1 MKGRKFLKVTGILMI
16 IGGAFGIIGGIVAM
30 IGAGAL
36 AAVLETS
43 AGGLMLAS
51 ALILASAVFQL
62 IAGIM
67 GVKNCDKPEKA
78 QSCLVMGVIVA
89 KTRTKW
95 GRFRPWLL
103 IGTILNAVVLYFM
116 FSAPPALDGS
126 GLIAYAATE
135 EGKQI
140 PLKQYI
146 LYYMQQQINAYHLGS
161 PELAAQSC
169 EKLQKFYFNVAAN
182 FTPVITKISD

>member
-16 IGGAFGIIGGIVAM
+16 IGGAFGIIGGIIAL

-51 ALILASAVFQL
+51 ALILVSAVFQL

-78 QSCLVMGVIVA
+78 QSCMVIGVIVA
-89 KTRTKW
+89 ILSVAGNVISNVLGSDFNIMNYAT
-95 GRFRPWLL
+95 GL
-103 IGTILNAVVLYFM
+103 IIPVLYII
-116 FSAPPALDGS
+116 G
-126 GLIAYAATE
+126 AA
-135 EGKQI
+135 KN
-140 PLKQYI
+140 K
-146 LYYMQQQINAYHLGS
+146 
-161 PELAAQSC
+161 ELA
-169 EKLQKFYFNVAAN
+169 
-182 FTPVITKISD
+182 

>member
-89 KTRTKW
+89 ILSVSGNIVSNVLGSSFNIMSYAT
-95 GRFRPWLL
+95 GL
-103 IGTILNAVVLYFM
+103 IIPVLYIIG
-116 FSAPPALDGS
+116 AVKNKEPA
-126 GLIAYAATE
+126 
-135 EGKQI
+135 
-140 PLKQYI
+140 
-146 LYYMQQQINAYHLGS
+146 
-161 PELAAQSC
+161 
-169 EKLQKFYFNVAAN
+169 
-182 FTPVITKISD
+182 

>member
-78 QSCLVMGVIVA
+78 QSCLVRGIIVA
-89 KTRTKW
+89 
-95 GRFRPWLL
+95 
-103 IGTILNAVVLYFM
+103 VLSVAGNVISNVLGSDFNI
-116 FSAPPALDGS
+116 FSYAT
-126 GLIAYAATE
+126 GLI
-135 EGKQI
+135 I
-140 PLKQYI
+140 PI
-146 LYYMQQQINAYHLGS
+146 LYIMGAVKNK
-161 PELAAQSC
+161 ELA
-169 EKLQKFYFNVAAN
+169 
-182 FTPVITKISD
+182 

>member
-78 QSCLVMGVIVA
+78 QSCLVLGVIVA
-89 KTRTKW
+89 ILSVAGNVISNILGSSFNILSYAT
-95 GRFRPWLL
+95 GL
-103 IGTILNAVVLYFM
+103 IIPVLYIIG
-116 FSAPPALDGS
+116 AVKNKEPA
-126 GLIAYAATE
+126 
-135 EGKQI
+135 
-140 PLKQYI
+140 
-146 LYYMQQQINAYHLGS
+146 
-161 PELAAQSC
+161 
-169 EKLQKFYFNVAAN
+169 
-182 FTPVITKISD
+182 

>member
-78 QSCLVMGVIVA
+78 QSCLVMGVIVEILSVA
-89 KTRTKW
+89 GNVISNILGSSFNILSYAT
-95 GRFRPWLL
+95 GL
-103 IGTILNAVVLYFM
+103 IIPVLYIIG
-116 FSAPPALDGS
+116 AVKNKEPA
-126 GLIAYAATE
+126 
-135 EGKQI
+135 
-140 PLKQYI
+140 
-146 LYYMQQQINAYHLGS
+146 
-161 PELAAQSC
+161 
-169 EKLQKFYFNVAAN
+169 
-182 FTPVITKISD
+182 

>member
-16 IGGAFGIIGGIVAM
+16 IGGGFGIIGGIVAV

-51 ALILASAVFQL
+51 TLILASAVFQL

-78 QSCLVMGVIVA
+78 QSCIVIGVIVA
-89 KTRTKW
+89 ILSVA
-95 GRFRPWLL
+95 GNVISNVLGSDFNIINYAAGL
-103 IGTILNAVVLYFM
+103 IVPVLYIIG
-116 FSAPPALDGS
+116 AAKNKEPA
-126 GLIAYAATE
+126 
-135 EGKQI
+135 
-140 PLKQYI
+140 
-146 LYYMQQQINAYHLGS
+146 
-161 PELAAQSC
+161 
-169 EKLQKFYFNVAAN
+169 
-182 FTPVITKISD
+182 

>member
-78 QSCLVMGVIVA
+78 QSCIVIGVIVA
-89 KTRTKW
+89 
-95 GRFRPWLL
+95 
-103 IGTILNAVVLYFM
+103 ILSVAGNVISNVL
-116 FSAPPALDGS
+116 GS
-126 GLIAYAATE
+126 DFNIMNYATGLI
-135 EGKQI
+135 I
-140 PLKQYI
+140 PI
-146 LYYMQQQINAYHLGS
+146 LYIIGAAKNK
-161 PELAAQSC
+161 ELA
-169 EKLQKFYFNVAAN
+169 
-182 FTPVITKISD
+182 

>member
-89 KTRTKW
+89 ILSVSGNIISNVLGSDFNIFSYAT
-95 GRFRPWLL
+95 GL
-103 IGTILNAVVLYFM
+103 IIPVLYIIG
-116 FSAPPALDGS
+116 AV
-126 GLIAYAATE
+126 
-135 EGKQI
+135 KN
-140 PLKQYI
+140 K
-146 LYYMQQQINAYHLGS
+146 
-161 PELAAQSC
+161 ELA
-169 EKLQKFYFNVAAN
+169 
-182 FTPVITKISD
+182 

>member
-78 QSCLVMGVIVA
+78 QTCLVMGIIVA
-89 KTRTKW
+89 ILSVAGNIISNVLGSSFNILSYAT
-95 GRFRPWLL
+95 GL
-103 IGTILNAVVLYFM
+103 IIPVLYII
-116 FSAPPALDGS
+116 G
-126 GLIAYAATE
+126 ATKNKE
-135 EGKQI
+135 T
-140 PLKQYI
+140 
-146 LYYMQQQINAYHLGS
+146 A
-161 PELAAQSC
+161 
-169 EKLQKFYFNVAAN
+169 
-182 FTPVITKISD
+182 

>member
-16 IGGAFGIIGGIVAM
+16 IGGAFGIIGGIIAL

-78 QSCLVMGVIVA
+78 QSCLVMGIIVA
-89 KTRTKW
+89 ILSVAGNVISNVLGSDFNIINYAT
-95 GRFRPWLL
+95 GL
-103 IGTILNAVVLYFM
+103 IIPVLYIIG
-116 FSAPPALDGS
+116 AV
-126 GLIAYAATE
+126 
-135 EGKQI
+135 KN
-140 PLKQYI
+140 K
-146 LYYMQQQINAYHLGS
+146 
-161 PELAAQSC
+161 ELA
-169 EKLQKFYFNVAAN
+169 
-182 FTPVITKISD
+182 

>member
-78 QSCLVMGVIVA
+78 QSCIVIGVIVA
-89 KTRTKW
+89 ILSVAGNVISNVLGSDFNIMSYAT
-95 GRFRPWLL
+95 GL
-103 IGTILNAVVLYFM
+103 IIPVLYIIGAAKNKT
-116 FSAPPALDGS
+116 SA
-126 GLIAYAATE
+126 
-135 EGKQI
+135 
-140 PLKQYI
+140 
-146 LYYMQQQINAYHLGS
+146 
-161 PELAAQSC
+161 
-169 EKLQKFYFNVAAN
+169 
-182 FTPVITKISD
+182 

>member
-89 KTRTKW
+89 ILSVSGNIISNVLGSDFNIMSYAT
-95 GRFRPWLL
+95 GL
-103 IGTILNAVVLYFM
+103 IIPVLYIIG
-116 FSAPPALDGS
+116 AVKNKEPA
-126 GLIAYAATE
+126 
-135 EGKQI
+135 
-140 PLKQYI
+140 
-146 LYYMQQQINAYHLGS
+146 
-161 PELAAQSC
+161 
-169 EKLQKFYFNVAAN
+169 
-182 FTPVITKISD
+182 

>member
-43 AGGLMLAS
+43 AGGLMFAS

-78 QSCLVMGVIVA
+78 QSCIVIGVIVA
-89 KTRTKW
+89 ILSVA
-95 GRFRPWLL
+95 GNVISNVLGSDFNIINYVAGL
-103 IGTILNAVVLYFM
+103 IIPVLYIIG
-116 FSAPPALDGS
+116 AVKNKEPA
-126 GLIAYAATE
+126 
-135 EGKQI
+135 
-140 PLKQYI
+140 
-146 LYYMQQQINAYHLGS
+146 
-161 PELAAQSC
+161 
-169 EKLQKFYFNVAAN
+169 
-182 FTPVITKISD
+182 

>member
-16 IGGAFGIIGGIVAM
+16 IGGAFGIIGGIIAL

-89 KTRTKW
+89 
-95 GRFRPWLL
+95 
-103 IGTILNAVVLYFM
+103 ILSVAGNVISNVL
-116 FSAPPALDGS
+116 GS
-126 GLIAYAATE
+126 DFNIMNYATGLI
-135 EGKQI
+135 I
-140 PLKQYI
+140 PI
-146 LYYMQQQINAYHLGS
+146 LYIIGAAKNK
-161 PELAAQSC
+161 ELA
-169 EKLQKFYFNVAAN
+169 
-182 FTPVITKISD
+182 

>member
-89 KTRTKW
+89 
-95 GRFRPWLL
+95 
-103 IGTILNAVVLYFM
+103 ILSVAGNVTSSVLGSSFNITSYVTGLVIPVLYIIG
-116 FSAPPALDGS
+116 AVKNRETA
-126 GLIAYAATE
+126 
-135 EGKQI
+135 
-140 PLKQYI
+140 
-146 LYYMQQQINAYHLGS
+146 
-161 PELAAQSC
+161 
-169 EKLQKFYFNVAAN
+169 
-182 FTPVITKISD
+182 

>member
-89 KTRTKW
+89 ILSVAGNVISNVLGSDFNIMNYAT
-95 GRFRPWLL
+95 GL
-103 IGTILNAVVLYFM
+103 IIPVLYIIG
-116 FSAPPALDGS
+116 AVKNKKPA
-126 GLIAYAATE
+126 
-135 EGKQI
+135 
-140 PLKQYI
+140 
-146 LYYMQQQINAYHLGS
+146 
-161 PELAAQSC
+161 
-169 EKLQKFYFNVAAN
+169 
-182 FTPVITKISD
+182 

>member
-43 AGGLMLAS
+43 AGGLILAS
-51 ALILASAVFQL
+51 VLILASAVFQL

-89 KTRTKW
+89 
-95 GRFRPWLL
+95 
-103 IGTILNAVVLYFM
+103 ILSVAGNVTSSVLGSSFNITSYVTGLVIPVLYIIG
-116 FSAPPALDGS
+116 AVKNRETA
-126 GLIAYAATE
+126 
-135 EGKQI
+135 
-140 PLKQYI
+140 
-146 LYYMQQQINAYHLGS
+146 
-161 PELAAQSC
+161 
-169 EKLQKFYFNVAAN
+169 
-182 FTPVITKISD
+182 

>member
-89 KTRTKW
+89 
-95 GRFRPWLL
+95 
-103 IGTILNAVVLYFM
+103 ILSVSGNIISNVL
-116 FSAPPALDGS
+116 GS
-126 GLIAYAATE
+126 NFNILSYATGLI
-135 EGKQI
+135 I
-140 PLKQYI
+140 PI
-146 LYYMQQQINAYHLGS
+146 LYIIGAVKNKEPA
-161 PELAAQSC
+161 
-169 EKLQKFYFNVAAN
+169 
-182 FTPVITKISD
+182 

>member
-16 IGGAFGIIGGIVAM
+16 IGGAFGIIGGIVAI

-51 ALILASAVFQL
+51 VLILASAVFQL

-89 KTRTKW
+89 ILSVAGNVISNILGSSFNILSYAT
-95 GRFRPWLL
+95 GL
-103 IGTILNAVVLYFM
+103 IIPVLYIIG
-116 FSAPPALDGS
+116 AV
-126 GLIAYAATE
+126 
-135 EGKQI
+135 KN
-140 PLKQYI
+140 K
-146 LYYMQQQINAYHLGS
+146 
-161 PELAAQSC
+161 ELA
-169 EKLQKFYFNVAAN
+169 
-182 FTPVITKISD
+182 

>member
-78 QSCLVMGVIVA
+78 QTCLVMGIIVA
-89 KTRTKW
+89 
-95 GRFRPWLL
+95 
-103 IGTILNAVVLYFM
+103 ILSVAGNVISNVLGSDFNAFNYATGLVIPVLYII
-116 FSAPPALDGS
+116 G
-126 GLIAYAATE
+126 AAKNKET
-135 EGKQI
+135 
-140 PLKQYI
+140 
-146 LYYMQQQINAYHLGS
+146 A
-161 PELAAQSC
+161 
-169 EKLQKFYFNVAAN
+169 
-182 FTPVITKISD
+182 

>member
-89 KTRTKW
+89 ILSVAGNVISNVLGSDFNILSYAT
-95 GRFRPWLL
+95 GL
-103 IGTILNAVVLYFM
+103 IIPVLYIIG
-116 FSAPPALDGS
+116 AV
-126 GLIAYAATE
+126 
-135 EGKQI
+135 KN
-140 PLKQYI
+140 K
-146 LYYMQQQINAYHLGS
+146 
-161 PELAAQSC
+161 ELA
-169 EKLQKFYFNVAAN
+169 
-182 FTPVITKISD
+182 

>member
-16 IGGAFGIIGGIVAM
+16 IGVAFGIIGGIVAM

-89 KTRTKW
+89 
-95 GRFRPWLL
+95 
-103 IGTILNAVVLYFM
+103 ILSVAGNIISNVLGSSFNILSYATGLVIPVLYIIG
-116 FSAPPALDGS
+116 AVKNKEPA
-126 GLIAYAATE
+126 
-135 EGKQI
+135 
-140 PLKQYI
+140 
-146 LYYMQQQINAYHLGS
+146 
-161 PELAAQSC
+161 
-169 EKLQKFYFNVAAN
+169 
-182 FTPVITKISD
+182 

>member
-30 IGAGAL
+30 IGVGAL

-89 KTRTKW
+89 
-95 GRFRPWLL
+95 
-103 IGTILNAVVLYFM
+103 ILSVAGNVISNILGSSFNILSYATGLVIPVLYIIG
-116 FSAPPALDGS
+116 AVKNKEPA
-126 GLIAYAATE
+126 
-135 EGKQI
+135 
-140 PLKQYI
+140 
-146 LYYMQQQINAYHLGS
+146 
-161 PELAAQSC
+161 
-169 EKLQKFYFNVAAN
+169 
-182 FTPVITKISD
+182 

>member
-43 AGGLMLAS
+43 AVGLMLAS

-78 QSCLVMGVIVA
+78 QSCIVIGVIVA
-89 KTRTKW
+89 ILSVVGNVISNVLGSDFNIFNYAT
-95 GRFRPWLL
+95 GL
-103 IGTILNAVVLYFM
+103 IIPVLYIIG
-116 FSAPPALDGS
+116 AVKNKEPA
-126 GLIAYAATE
+126 
-135 EGKQI
+135 
-140 PLKQYI
+140 
-146 LYYMQQQINAYHLGS
+146 
-161 PELAAQSC
+161 
-169 EKLQKFYFNVAAN
+169 
-182 FTPVITKISD
+182 

>member
-30 IGAGAL
+30 IGVGAL

-89 KTRTKW
+89 
-95 GRFRPWLL
+95 
-103 IGTILNAVVLYFM
+103 ILSVAGNIISNVLGSSFNILSYATGLVIPVLY
-116 FSAPPALDGS
+116 
-126 GLIAYAATE
+126 
-135 EGKQI
+135 
-140 PLKQYI
+140 I
-146 LYYMQQQINAYHLGS
+146 LGAVKNK
-161 PELAAQSC
+161 ELA
-169 EKLQKFYFNVAAN
+169 
-182 FTPVITKISD
+182 

>member
-30 IGAGAL
+30 IGVGAL

-51 ALILASAVFQL
+51 ALILVSAVFQL

-78 QSCLVMGVIVA
+78 QSCIVIGVIVA
-89 KTRTKW
+89 ILSVAGNVISNVLGSDFNIISYAT
-95 GRFRPWLL
+95 GL
-103 IGTILNAVVLYFM
+103 IIPVLYIIG
-116 FSAPPALDGS
+116 AVKNKEPA
-126 GLIAYAATE
+126 
-135 EGKQI
+135 
-140 PLKQYI
+140 
-146 LYYMQQQINAYHLGS
+146 
-161 PELAAQSC
+161 
-169 EKLQKFYFNVAAN
+169 
-182 FTPVITKISD
+182 

>member
-16 IGGAFGIIGGIVAM
+16 IGGGFGIIGGILAM
-30 IGAGAL
+30 LGAGAL

-89 KTRTKW
+89 ILSVAGNIISNVLGSDFNIINYAT
-95 GRFRPWLL
+95 GL
-103 IGTILNAVVLYFM
+103 IIPVLYIIG
-116 FSAPPALDGS
+116 AVKNKEPA
-126 GLIAYAATE
+126 
-135 EGKQI
+135 
-140 PLKQYI
+140 
-146 LYYMQQQINAYHLGS
+146 
-161 PELAAQSC
+161 
-169 EKLQKFYFNVAAN
+169 
-182 FTPVITKISD
+182 